1 MKIIKVYPDS
11 LGEKIGIQPG
21 DRLLKINGKRVQD
34 AIDYKFRITEE
45 NVILDIE
52 INGQIEQVE
61 VEKYY
66 DDGLGV
72 EFEDMKIRS
81 CANDCVFCFVDQNPP
96 NMREGM
102 YFRDGD
108 YRMSYLH
115 GHYITMTNMGQN
127 DLERIINQRL
137 SPLYI
142 SVHVT
147 DQKLRQKL
155 FLYKK
160 DDGLLNKIKFLT
172 DNGIELHAQIVLMP
186 TLNDGDYLL
195 QTLSDIHA
203 FYPRLKTCT
212 IVPVGLTGHRNGL
225 MDITSVGTIYAK
237 NILNEL
243 PSLRSQFPGV
253 QSHFVLFADEW
264 YMLAGEHFP
273 PFTEYGDAD
282 LIENGVGQVRYF
294 LDKFEKESRKFPGEL
309 PRERNITIATGTLIH
324 DLFQNKVVPVLNQ
337 INNMNVTLVPIK
349 NDFYG
354 NSVTVTGLLTGKDI
368 VSQLSSEPLGDA
380 VWMSHRILNDD
391 GCKTLDDMTV
401 EDMSRSLGCPIF
413 TSNNSILD
421 LIEGSYYA

>member
-1 MKIIKVYPDS
+1 MKIITVYPKS

-34 AIDYKFRITEE
+34 EIDYKFRITEE
-45 NVILDIE
+45 NIVLE
-52 INGQIEQVE
+52 LEMNGIIEQVE
-61 VEKYY
+61 VEKDY
-66 DDGLGV
+66 DDDLGV
-72 EFEDMKIRS
+72 EFIEMKIRS

-147 DQKLRQKL
+147 DKKIRQKL

-160 DDGLLNKIKFLT
+160 DDRLLDKIEFLT
-172 DNGIELHAQIVLMP
+172 NNGIELHSQIVLMP
-186 TLNDGDYLL
+186 DLNDGDYLL

-212 IVPVGLTGHRNGL
+212 IVPVGLTGHRKGL
-225 MDITSVGTIYAK
+225 MDISSVSTIYAK
-237 NILNEL
+237 KLLDDL

-253 QSHFVLFADEW
+253 QSPFILFSDEW
-264 YMLAGEHFP
+264 YILASEHFP
-273 PFTEYGDAD
+273 PITEYGDTD

-294 LDKFEKESRKFPGEL
+294 LNQFEKESRKFPGEL
-309 PRERNITIATGTLIH
+309 PAEKNITIATGTLIH

-337 INNMNVTLVPIK
+337 IYNMNVALVPIK

-354 NSVTVTGLLTGKDI
+354 NSVTVTGLLTGQDI
-368 VSQLSSEPLGDA
+368 ISQLRSKTLGDA

-391 GCKTLDDMTV
+391 GFKTLDDMTL
-401 EDMSRSLGCPIF
+401 EDMSLSLGCPISV
-413 TSNNSILD
+413 SNDSILD
-421 LIEGSYYA
+421 LIKGLYHA

>member
-45 NVILDIE
+45 NIILDIE

-108 YRMSYLH
+108 FRMSYLH

-225 MDITSVGTIYAK
+225 MDISSVNKKYA
-237 NILNEL
+237 
-243 PSLRSQFPGV
+243 R
-253 QSHFVLFADEW
+253 
-264 YMLAGEHFP
+264 
-273 PFTEYGDAD
+273 
-282 LIENGVGQVRYF
+282 
-294 LDKFEKESRKFPGEL
+294 
-309 PRERNITIATGTLIH
+309 
-324 DLFQNKVVPVLNQ
+324 
-337 INNMNVTLVPIK
+337 
-349 NDFYG
+349 
-354 NSVTVTGLLTGKDI
+354 
-368 VSQLSSEPLGDA
+368 
-380 VWMSHRILNDD
+380 
-391 GCKTLDDMTV
+391 
-401 EDMSRSLGCPIF
+401 
-413 TSNNSILD
+413 
-421 LIEGSYYA
+421 